1 MPPPSERDIR
11 QAPVDPE
18 RVQALLD
25 AIAAPAE
32 PMDLSMLDGYVCGL
46 LLQPRVPDEAHWWA
60 PVLDLRGG
68 PGATSGASPPPA
80 LARAVRDRA
89 RALDDAIAR
98 RAWFDPWVIEADDG
112 DPVASVLPWV
122 AGFAVAM
129 ERFPALVDADDPAAV
144 EPLAALYRM
153 FDPDDLEDL
162 DDALRD
168 AIDALEPPADLPEAV
183 EDLVCS
189 VLQLADVSRPVRRPP
204 ARGPAR
210 ARPRRPR

>member
-1 MPPPSERDIR
+1 MPPPSDRDIR
-11 QAPVDPE
+11 QAPVDPA

-25 AIAAPAE
+25 ALPPPAE
-32 PMDLSMLDGYVCGL
+32 PMDLSMVDGYLCGL
-46 LLQPRVPDEAHWWA
+46 LLQSRVPDESLWWA
-60 PVLDLRGG
+60 PLLDLRDG
-68 PGATSGASPPPA
+68 PDTASPAAPPPA
-80 LARAVRDRA
+80 LARVVRERA

-129 ERFPALVDADDPAAV
+129 ERFPALVDTDDPAAV
-144 EPLAALYRM
+144 EPLAALYRV
-153 FDPDDLEDL
+153 FDLDVLEDM

-168 AIDALEPPADLPEAV
+168 AIEALEPPADLPEAV

-189 VLQLADVSRPVRRPP
+189 VLQLADVSRPLRRPVP
-204 ARGPAR
+204 RSPAR